1 MKLILD
7 EAKLEKYMIEQGL
20 DEREL
25 AKRIGVSHVQ
35 VYRVLRGQ
43 RFPGNDFL
51 AGLKANGANLD
62 ELTKVTV

>member
-7 EAKLEKYMIEQGL
+7 EAKLEKYMLEEGL

-51 AGLKANGANLD
+51 AGLKATGAKLD
-62 ELTKVTV
+62 DLTKVAL